1 MAVGKERRRSNS
13 HALRA
18 LALKLELH
26 VFLRPTVEAE
36 LSRDTTRSGTT
47 AIQPDV
53 MAPDVVGAS
62 DSESDTS
69 IRYMRV
75 GEASRYV
82 AQCNVQ
88 GSGSADR

>member
-1 MAVGKERRRSNS
+1 
-13 HALRA
+13 
-18 LALKLELH
+18 
-26 VFLRPTVEAE
+26 
-36 LSRDTTRSGTT
+36 
-47 AIQPDV
+47 